1 MYSSSGSGL
10 CHGRGTE
17 SLLIYS
23 SISTFYIVDAS
34 QEPSWVSCISYW
46 VCVVQLLLIL
56 GSRENGIGSMSPM
69 GSPHPLPLTPL
80 PTLGEGELK
89 FGSPSPSIGRGGWG
103 VRAGD
108 CLQNWHALNGITRG
122 LSPVLSLLKF
132 YFCCFFSNF
141 IFRAMR
147 TAIG

>member
-1 MYSSSGSGL
+1 MYSSSGSGF

-23 SISTFYIVDAS
+23 LISTFYIAHAS
-34 QEPSWVSCISYW
+34 QQPSWVSCISYW
-46 VCVVQLLLIL
+46 VCVVQLLLIF

-69 GSPHPLPLTPL
+69 GSPHPLT
-80 PTLGEGELK
+80 
-89 FGSPSPSIGRGGWG
+89 PSPNVGRRGTRIWLPLAQYWKRGLG

-108 CLQNWHALNGITRG
+108 CLQNWHALNGITIG

-132 YFCCFFSNF
+132 YFCYFFSNF